1 MATIPALLAGCAVG
15 PEYRPQS
22 ASELK
27 VPAAFAAPFPAAT
40 MAEADVARWW
50 RAFGDPVLTGLVER
64 GLAANLDVAQAR
76 GRLATARAQ
85 LRATRADLFP
95 AVDATGSVTRSVGQ
109 GGTSTIITNGTGTGA
124 GANTAVV
131 VDRGGDTTIYRAGF
145 DAAYEIDLFGG
156 IRRGIEAA
164 RAVAQSSEATL
175 HDTQLTI
182 ASEIGLNYVDARL
195 AQAQLAIATAT
206 LAAQDETVQ
215 IVGWR
220 VQAGLVSSLDQ
231 EQARQLRA
239 QTAASIPQIRTR
251 YVAAVNRLAVL
262 LGEAPGAVT
271 AAIDPAAPVPLAP
284 VAIAAAIPADVIRRR
299 PDVAAAERTAAAETA
314 RIGVAQAALYP
325 ALRLSGT
332 IGGSGTAVG
341 DVVSTAIGSLLGS
354 LSAPLFQ
361 GGRLRAQ
368 VAAQRGTAEAALAA
382 YRQTVLVALEE
393 TENALTALANAE
405 TRERYQ
411 IEADAAARAAIV
423 YARSQ
428 YRAGLID
435 FQTLIDSE
443 RTLLTADTN
452 RAQARAD
459 RATAT
464 VQLYKA
470 LGGGWQAADAP
481 AAAPASGTPS

>member
-1 MATIPALLAGCAVG
+1 MG
-15 PEYRPQS
+15 PDYRPLT
-22 ASELK
+22 ATDLK
-27 VPAAFAAPFPAAT
+27 VPDQFAAARPAAA
-40 MAEADVARWW
+40 MEEADVARWW
-50 RAFGDPVLTGLVER
+50 RRFGDPVLTDLVER

-85 LRATRADLFP
+85 LRASRADLFP
-95 AVDATGSVTRSVGQ
+95 TIDATGSVTRSVGQ
-109 GGTSTIITNGTGTGA
+109 GGASTIITNGTGTGG

-131 VDRGGDTTIYRAGF
+131 FDRGDRTIYRAGF
-145 DAAYEIDLFGG
+145 DAAYEVDVFGG
-156 IRRGIEAA
+156 IRRTIEAA
-164 RAVAQSSEATL
+164 RAAAQSSEATL

-182 ASEIGLNYVDARL
+182 ASEIALNYVDARL
-195 AQAQLAIATAT
+195 AQTQLAIATAT
-206 LAAQDETVQ
+206 LTAQDETVE

-220 VQAGLVSSLDQ
+220 VQAGLVSALDQ

-239 QTAASIPQIRTR
+239 QTAASIPTLRTS

-271 AAIDPAAPVPLAP
+271 PAIDAARPVPLAP

-314 RIGVAQAALYP
+314 RVGVAQAALYP

-332 IGGSGTAVG
+332 IGGSGTAVS

-405 TRERYQ
+405 TRERSQ
-411 IEADAAARAAIV
+411 IEADEAARAAIL

-435 FQTLIDSE
+435 FQTLLDSE

-470 LGGGWQAADAP
+470 LGGGWEAADAP
-481 AAAPASGTPS
+481 AAAAAAAPAGTPS